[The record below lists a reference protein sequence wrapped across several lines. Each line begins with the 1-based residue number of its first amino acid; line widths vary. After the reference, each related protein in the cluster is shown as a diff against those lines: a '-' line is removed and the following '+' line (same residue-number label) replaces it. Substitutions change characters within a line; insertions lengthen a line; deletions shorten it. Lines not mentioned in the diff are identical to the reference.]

1 MSVETEE
8 PVASPRAEVGAV
20 PGSGEPVEEALLVAP
35 NSAYL
40 LSAQDVLNA
49 LHDGTAP
56 WLDEPLGWREWLR
69 WRAREGRRAPNAPAV
84 SQLESQI
91 WQEVMGELFGE
102 GWRVRLHAFR

>member
-1 MSVETEE
+1 MSVEMEG

-20 PGSGEPVEEALLVAP
+20 PGSGEPGEGALLVAP
-35 NSAYL
+35 SSAYL
-40 LSAQDVLNA
+40 LSAQDVLDA

-69 WRAREGRRAPNAPAV
+69 WRAREGRRAPDAPAV

-91 WQEVMGELFGE
+91 WQESDGRAL
-102 GWRVRLHAFR
+102 R

>member
-1 MSVETEE
+1 MPVEMEE
-8 PVASPRAEVGAV
+8 LVALPRAEVGAV
-20 PGSGEPVEEALLVAP
+20 PENGEPSEGAFLVAP
-35 NSAYL
+35 SKAYL

-91 WQEVMGELFGE
+91 WQEAMGELFGE